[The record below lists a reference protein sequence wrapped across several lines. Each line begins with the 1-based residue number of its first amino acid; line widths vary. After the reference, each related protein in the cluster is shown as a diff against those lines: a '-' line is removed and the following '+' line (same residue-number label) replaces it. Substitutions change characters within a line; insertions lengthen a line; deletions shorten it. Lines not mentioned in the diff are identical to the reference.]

1 MHNHSCRRE
10 TNCDDEED
18 TRVSVSAG
26 DDGVEAVEDISTE
39 SVTTPPNNLVAEEI
53 QHNEEFA
60 LFQKKQNTGKPQ
72 PSTSTSTSTT
82 SISSKVHLQ
91 DISKN
96 SRLTPAAKQRMAM
109 QSAILSMFEK
119 SQLKMSEDPEDDLD
133 LSFASIAM
141 RMRRNFD
148 LLQREQI
155 HVEIM
160 NIVNEAIRNKAQGTP
175 LIVPKISIAEHTEK
189 MQQLQI
195 QLQQQ
200 NQLQQAASVPPPT
213 PMQHASGQLHQAGTP
228 MQQGQL
234 IAYEQQG
241 DGSFLTLLQSKS
253 SA

>member
-1 MHNHSCRRE
+1 MHNYFCRRE

-18 TRVSVSAG
+18 TTVSVSAG

-39 SVTTPPNNLVAEEI
+39 SVTTPPDNLVAEEI

-72 PSTSTSTSTT
+72 PSTSTSTT

-96 SRLTPAAKQRMAM
+96 SRLTPAAKQHMAM
-109 QSAILSMFEK
+109 QSAMLSMFEK

-141 RMRRNFD
+141 HMWRNFD

-175 LIVPKISIAEHTEK
+175 LIVPKISITEHTEK

-200 NQLQQAASVPPPT
+200 NQQQQAAPVPPPP

>member
-1 MHNHSCRRE
+1 M
-10 TNCDDEED
+10 
-18 TRVSVSAG
+18 VSVSAG
-26 DDGVEAVEDISTE
+26 DDGVEDISME
-39 SVTTPPNNLVAEEI
+39 SVTTPPDNLVAEEI

-72 PSTSTSTSTT
+72 PSTSTSTS
-82 SISSKVHLQ
+82 ISSKVHLQ

-109 QSAILSMFEK
+109 QSAMFEK
-119 SQLKMSEDPEDDLD
+119 SQSKMSEDQEDDLD

-141 RMRRNFD
+141 HMWRNFD

-175 LIVPKISIAEHTEK
+175 LIVPKMSIAEHTEK

-200 NQLQQAASVPPPT
+200 NQQQQAAPVPPPP

-234 IAYEQQG
+234 IAHEQQG

>member
-1 MHNHSCRRE
+1 MNIMHNYFCRCE
-10 TNCDDEED
+10 TNCNNEED
-18 TRVSVSAG
+18 TMVSVSAG

-72 PSTSTSTSTT
+72 PSTSISTT

-109 QSAILSMFEK
+109 QSAMLSMFEK
-119 SQLKMSEDPEDDLD
+119 SQSKMSEDPEDDLD

-141 RMRRNFD
+141 RMWRNFD

-175 LIVPKISIAEHTEK
+175 LNVFLKDKHCRAHGE
-189 MQQLQI
+189 
-195 QLQQQ
+195 
-200 NQLQQAASVPPPT
+200 NAAITNTAATAKPT
-213 PMQHASGQLHQAGTP
+213 ATNSSCTTSTTNA
-228 MQQGQL
+228 
-234 IAYEQQG
+234 AC
-241 DGSFLTLLQSKS
+241 FRS
-253 SA
+253 SAPSRNSNAIRPIDCL

>member
-1 MHNHSCRRE
+1 M
-10 TNCDDEED
+10 
-18 TRVSVSAG
+18 
-26 DDGVEAVEDISTE
+26 
-39 SVTTPPNNLVAEEI
+39 PPDNLVAEEI

-60 LFQKKQNTGKPQ
+60 LFQKKQNAGKPQ
-72 PSTSTSTSTT
+72 PSTSTSTT
-82 SISSKVHLQ
+82 SISSKVYLQ

-96 SRLTPAAKQRMAM
+96 SRLTPAAKQRLAM
-109 QSAILSMFEK
+109 QSAMLSMFEK
-119 SQLKMSEDPEDDLD
+119 SQSKMSEEPEDDLD

-141 RMRRNFD
+141 CMQRNFD

-175 LIVPKISIAEHTEK
+175 LIVPKISIVEHTEK
-189 MQQLQI
+189 MQQLQM

-200 NQLQQAASVPPPT
+200 NQQQQQQAAPVPPPP
-213 PMQHASGQLHQAGTP
+213 PMQHASSQLHQAGTP

-234 IAYEQQG
+234 IAYKQQS

>member
-1 MHNHSCRRE
+1 MCIYYYVGNIMNIMHNYFCRHE

-18 TRVSVSAG
+18 TTVSVSAG
-26 DDGVEAVEDISTE
+26 DDGVEAVEDISME
-39 SVTTPPNNLVAEEI
+39 SVTSPPDNLVAEEI

-60 LFQKKQNTGKPQ
+60 QFQKKQNTGKPQ
-72 PSTSTSTSTT
+72 PSTSTSTT

-109 QSAILSMFEK
+109 QSAMLSMFEK
-119 SQLKMSEDPEDDLD
+119 SQSKMSEETEDDLD

-160 NIVNEAIRNKAQGTP
+160 NIVNEAIRNKKKAQGTP
-175 LIVPKISIAEHTEK
+175 NCSKDKHCRAHGENAAITNTAATAKPTATDSSCTTSTTNAACFRSIAPSRNSNATGPIDC
-189 MQQLQI
+189 L
-195 QLQQQ
+195 
-200 NQLQQAASVPPPT
+200 
-213 PMQHASGQLHQAGTP
+213 
-228 MQQGQL
+228 
-234 IAYEQQG
+234 
-241 DGSFLTLLQSKS
+241 
-253 SA
+253 

>member
-1 MHNHSCRRE
+1 MNIKHKYFCRRE
-10 TNCDDEED
+10 INCDDEED
-18 TRVSVSAG
+18 TMVSVSAG

-53 QHNEEFA
+53 QDNEEFA

-72 PSTSTSTSTT
+72 PSTSTT

-109 QSAILSMFEK
+109 QSAMLSMFEK
-119 SQLKMSEDPEDDLD
+119 SQSKMSEDPEDDLD

-175 LIVPKISIAEHTEK
+175 LIFPKISIAEHTEK

-200 NQLQQAASVPPPT
+200 NQQQQTAPVPPPP